1 MHCMLQRTG
10 TILLTGCTGICL
22 QPAASVLCQQQVNKS
37 GCLQKA
43 VNSPDSS
50 KLTGGQSSL
59 DLLRVVGT
67 SGLLS
72 CSSRSYTKAVRLGR
86 NIMLAGALNGLNRA
100 LYTACPVGVTNLISC
115 ASAVRFTHTACSRP
129 TTNQQSSLHA
139 LAIQIQLQCVL
150 PAFALFSEALPLS
163 PAHLAFPPA
172 LSLPAQQKQML

>member
-1 MHCMLQRTG
+1 MLR
-10 TILLTGCTGICL
+10 
-22 QPAASVLCQQQVNKS
+22 QQQVNKS
-37 GCLQKA
+37 GCLHKA
-43 VNSPDSS
+43 INSPDSS

-115 ASAVRFTHTACSRP
+115 ASAVQFTHSLVQGQQPISRAACMPLQYRSSCSVSCLLLLCFLRLCLCLLPILLSHLLCLYLHSR
-129 TTNQQSSLHA
+129 NNAVMHA
-139 LAIQIQLQCVL
+139 
-150 PAFALFSEALPLS
+150 
-163 PAHLAFPPA
+163 
-172 LSLPAQQKQML
+172 